1 MFLSYL
7 FICVCLYVV
16 ANCLFKLRTAKTKDY
31 VPICL
36 PSTTLWHVPSQRL
49 VLGRLLSNQKQRISK
64 HNNNID
70 DNNNN
75 NISSGRELLRF
86 QGLRYPEMF
95 LDKCSEGLLGDLA
108 VNAFAAT
115 CCLAAMLAI
124 LTSMEFETTSEN
136 EENDDISAL
145 LGMMSRSS

>member
-49 VLGRLLSNQKQRISK
+49 VL
-64 HNNNID
+64 
-70 DNNNN
+70 
-75 NISSGRELLRF
+75 GRELLRF